1 MPLAESG
8 RSLGVTEFQF
18 HSGCLDRKEEARE
31 RRPGRLCQMRNTY
44 GYVMQAGSILCG
56 LNELGKNK
64 GVVY

>member
-1 MPLAESG
+1 MVLLAESG

-31 RRPGRLCQMRNTY
+31 RRPGRLCQMRNM
-44 GYVMQAGSILCG
+44 YVYAMQAVPCG
-56 LNELGKNK
+56 LDGLGKNK